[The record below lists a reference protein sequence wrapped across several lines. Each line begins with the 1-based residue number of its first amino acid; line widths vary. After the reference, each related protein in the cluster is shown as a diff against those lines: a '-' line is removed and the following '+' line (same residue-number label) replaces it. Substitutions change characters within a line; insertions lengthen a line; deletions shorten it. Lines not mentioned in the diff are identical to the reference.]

1 MENSL
6 SVTEN
11 TLLIS
16 VIMSFSS
23 SFFTA
28 DCTELAERSIR
39 EAEPPSRR
47 RQNGQVRLLG
57 LLVMIGFLLIAI
69 ILLIAM

>member
-28 DCTELAERSIR
+28 DCTELAD
-39 EAEPPSRR
+39 
-47 RQNGQVRLLG
+47 VRLCRFINDPDVIRSASPSLA
-57 LLVMIGFLLIAI
+57 IA
-69 ILLIAM
+69 